1 MTHTAPALGK
11 TAPRSA
17 FRRTALLL
25 VPLFLAG
32 CGDSEI
38 VAYRVPK
45 SAAAPAPSPASETAA
60 VENPHAAP
68 MTAAPNTPPPMGG
81 GAVPNAT
88 FATAEGPSLTWT
100 PLAGWQPKTGSATR
114 KGSYAIA
121 GEGGA
126 TADLAITA
134 FPGDVGGEV
143 ANVNRW
149 RGQVQLAP
157 LSDSDAAAALA
168 RLDVNGLKIAILDV
182 ASAEGA
188 DRVRMIGAM
197 IPFGGSTWF
206 FKLLGPDALVA
217 AQKPAFLEFLKT
229 VKPAAPT
236 P

>member
-11 TAPRSA
+11 TSPRSA
-17 FRRTALLL
+17 LRRTALLF

-38 VAYRVPK
+38 AAYRVPK
-45 SAAAPAPSPASETAA
+45 SAAAPAPAASETAA

-68 MTAAPNTPPPMGG
+68 MAAAANAPAPMGG
-81 GAVPNAT
+81 AMPNAA
-88 FATAEGPSLTWT
+88 FATASGL
-100 PLAGWQPKTGSATR
+100 PLAWTAPAEWQPKTGSATR

-149 RGQVQLAP
+149 RGQVQLPP
-157 LSDSDAAAALA
+157 LSEADAAAALA
-168 RLDVNGLKIAILDV
+168 RLDINGLKIAILDV

-188 DRVRMIGAM
+188 ERVRMIGAM